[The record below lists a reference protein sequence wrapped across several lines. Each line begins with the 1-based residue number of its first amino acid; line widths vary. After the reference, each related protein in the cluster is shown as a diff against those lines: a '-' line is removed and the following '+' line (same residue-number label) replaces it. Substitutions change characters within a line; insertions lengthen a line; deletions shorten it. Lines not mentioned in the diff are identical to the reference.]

1 VLVAEA
7 VQAAIAKQAP
17 QVVLV
22 AVETVAQILSVA
34 QVAVTQEAAA
44 AVEVM
49 GLPLVLVEAT
59 AAPAQSSSKCL
70 VSTRPFSL
78 AV

>member
-59 AAPAQSSSKCL
+59 AVQASSS
-70 VSTRPFSL
+70 
-78 AV
+78 